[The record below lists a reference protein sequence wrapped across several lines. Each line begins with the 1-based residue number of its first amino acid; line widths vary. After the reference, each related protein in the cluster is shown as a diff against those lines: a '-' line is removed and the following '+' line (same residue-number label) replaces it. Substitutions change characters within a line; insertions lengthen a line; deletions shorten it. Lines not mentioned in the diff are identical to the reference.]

1 MATGSRI
8 DTALSST
15 RPAPM
20 ADRPLPPD
28 PAPVTP
34 APPGAVSD
42 PAVPASPKSTG
53 DVLMRLLALGAVL
66 FLFVIALE
74 LMGEG
79 IKGIS
84 KSSFDLAGLL
94 ESATK
99 TPLLALITGI
109 LVTSLVQSSSTTTSL
124 TVTLVATGTLSIE
137 GAIPVIMGANIGTTV
152 TNTIVSM
159 GHITRPEEFRRAMAG
174 ATVHDFFN
182 WTAVILLLPLEFA
195 FGILLKSATAIAGLI
210 PGLDT
215 SEPGDTVFEL
225 VGDFIYML
233 LGGNPW
239 VAAVAGLVMLFI
251 ALRYLVVVLKS
262 LVLGRSEGMLHK
274 YIFGAPLVA
283 MLAGMVLTFMVQ
295 SSSVTTSIVIP
306 LVGAGILTVRQVFPY
321 MLGSNVGTTATGLL
335 AAAVAVTGGEP
346 AAQAGLIVAL
356 CHMLFNIFGIAL
368 IYPIS
373 FIREIPIRMAEFVGE
388 LAFKNRAY
396 AIAYLVGLFYVLP
409 FMLEW
414 LLPH

>member
-1 MATGSRI
+1 
-8 DTALSST
+8 
-15 RPAPM
+15 M

-34 APPGAVSD
+34 APPGVEAD
-42 PAVPASPKSTG
+42 PAVPPPPKTTG
-53 DVLMRLLALGAVL
+53 DLVMRLLALGAVL

-74 LMGEG
+74 VMGTG

-84 KSSFDLAGLL
+84 RTNFDLAGLL
-94 ESATK
+94 EGATN

-182 WTAVILLLPLEFA
+182 WTAVLLLLPLELA
-195 FGILLKSATAIAGLI
+195 FGILSKSATAIAGLI

-215 SEPGDTVFEL
+215 QEPGDTVFDV
-225 VGDFIYML
+225 VGGWVYAL
-233 LGGNPW
+233 LGENPW
-239 VAAVAGLVMLFI
+239 LGAAAGLLMLFI

-335 AAAVAVTGGEP
+335 AAAVAVTSGEP
-346 AAQAGLIVAL
+346 AAAAALVVAL
-356 CHMLFNIFGIAL
+356 CHMLFNVFGIAL
-368 IYPIS
+368 IYPVT

-409 FMLEW
+409 FVLE
-414 LLPH
+414 LILPH

>member
-1 MATGSRI
+1 MA
-8 DTALSST
+8 A
-15 RPAPM
+15 RPF
-20 ADRPLPPD
+20 PPD
-28 PAPVTP
+28 PVTP
-34 APPGAVSD
+34 ARPD
-42 PAVPASPKSTG
+42 PAAGSPKSMG
-53 DVLMRLLALGAVL
+53 DLLMRLFALGAVL

-74 LMGEG
+74 LMGDG

-94 ESATK
+94 DGATK
-99 TPLLALITGI
+99 TPLLGLITGI

-182 WTAVILLLPLEFA
+182 WTAVLLLLPLELA
-195 FGILLKSATAIAGLI
+195 FGILSKSATAIAGLI

-225 VGDFIYML
+225 VGGWIYNV

-239 VAAVAGLVMLFI
+239 VAAAVGLVLLFV

-274 YIFGAPLVA
+274 YIFGTPMVA
-283 MLAGMVLTFMVQ
+283 MLAGLVLTFLVQ

-306 LVGAGILTVRQVFPY
+306 LIGAGILTVRQVFPY

-346 AAQAGLIVAL
+346 AAQAGLVVAL
-356 CHMLFNIFGIAL
+356 CHMLFNVFGILL
-368 IYPIS
+368 IYPIP
-373 FIREIPIRMAEFVGE
+373 FVREIPIRMAEFVGE
-388 LAFKNRAY
+388 LAFKNRGY
-396 AIAYLVGLFYVLP
+396 AIVYLVGLFYVLP
-409 FMLEW
+409 ILLEW

>member
-1 MATGSRI
+1 
-8 DTALSST
+8 
-15 RPAPM
+15 M

-34 APPGAVSD
+34 APAGAESD
-42 PAVPASPKSTG
+42 PAVPAPPKTTG
-53 DVLMRLLALGAVL
+53 DLVLRLLALGAVL

-74 LMGEG
+74 VMGEG

-84 KSSFDLAGLL
+84 KSNFDLAGLL

-182 WTAVILLLPLEFA
+182 WTAVLLLLPLELA
-195 FGILLKSATAIAGLI
+195 FGILSKTATTIAAMI
-210 PGLDT
+210 PGVDT
-215 SEPGDTVFEL
+215 AEPGDTVFDV
-225 VGDFIYML
+225 VGGWVYGL
-233 LGGNPW
+233 LGENPW
-239 VAAVAGLVMLFI
+239 LGALAGLVLLFV

-283 MLAGMVLTFMVQ
+283 MAAGMVLTFMVQ

-335 AAAVAVTGGEP
+335 AAAVAVTSGEP
-346 AAQAGLIVAL
+346 AAAAGLVVAL
-356 CHMLFNIFGIAL
+356 SHLLFNVFGIVL
-368 IYPIS
+368 IYPVP
-373 FIREIPIRMAEFVGE
+373 FIREIPIRMSEFVGE

-396 AIAYLVGLFYVLP
+396 AIIYLVGLFYVLP
-409 FMLEW
+409 FVLE
-414 LLPH
+414 LILPH